1 MLTEEQKEMYKQHPR
16 VLEIR
21 FALFYQ
27 MIEKEFG
34 EIQARKLVEFI
45 CKLYN
50 CDFEVMTHL
59 IDARFNIRRF
69 TGAKWKKWRQTIIFI
84 GVLYDISTFKIA
96 DYLGTTSSNLYS
108 QKQFYNPSCFI
119 TDEWLDE
126 LEEGVCLCKM
136 SKYRL
141 ELSRF
146 LEVVSCMSNVFKKWS
161 NSGMQ

>member
-45 CKLYN
+45 CKLYS
-50 CDFEVMTHL
+50 CDFEVMTHI

-69 TGAKWKKWRQTIIFI
+69 TGLNGKN
-84 GVLYDISTFKIA
+84 GD
-96 DYLGTTSSNLYS
+96 
-108 QKQFYNPSCFI
+108 KQ
-119 TDEWLDE
+119 
-126 LEEGVCLCKM
+126 
-136 SKYRL
+136 
-141 ELSRF
+141 LS
-146 LEVVSCMSNVFKKWS
+146 L
-161 NSGMQ
+161 